1 MDDVHLTQ
9 RGPQFPSSA
18 HRLIERPRLTKLLDE
33 CEARSILLLAPA
45 GYGKT
50 TLARQWAKTLERSIW
65 ITSTTAH
72 RDVAVLAEH
81 LANGIDALDG
91 DAGAFVREYLAAHAN
106 PQRAYRR
113 MAASLATRL
122 RDARAE
128 WLFIDDYHELL
139 PSPEAEEFVGLL
151 QEESSTRFV
160 IASRQRPTWAR
171 SRRVVYGEIAEIGRE
186 TLAMTDAE
194 STELLGDRAKSL
206 AIAKQS
212 EGWPAVLALA
222 AAAMDASPPTE
233 AVPSSLH
240 RFFAEELFQRATSDV
255 QEELFALALLPN
267 LEDPQLRD
275 ELQSSIELG
284 AELGFISGEAIPEV
298 HPLLR
303 EFLLEKL
310 LDRPGGTERVRQAI
324 EYCTQ
329 RGAWDGA
336 ISLLTRFRC
345 DDLVEPVLTRAY
357 KPLALSGRL
366 ETLSSF
372 AAVFRVAPS
381 FPPPSIDVIEA
392 EAALRD
398 ANFQLAADLAA
409 RVRATLPQDHA
420 LRSRAAA
427 IDAHSNVQLA
437 RFEVAEEGFLEA
449 LSTALDDVDE
459 TEALHGLALARMLG
473 EHGNVDSVTAELWRR
488 RHVSPTHLL
497 RAVTTELSRRRLEE
511 GLAAP
516 LNLEEALH
524 ACSLV
529 EDPRA
534 RTSFTYGAAYV
545 LAQQGQYRLADTW
558 LTLMWT
564 DVEKFDL
571 EFARPLGLWTRALI
585 RLGMRR
591 FGEAERSLQSL
602 EDSAAAHADERHE
615 LNARIL
621 RARLLLQTG
630 KQADAAK
637 LTTRD
642 CPARVYPS
650 WHGEYL
656 ATRAIALA
664 ASGDLS
670 NAKAAA
676 NQALEVSRMVEVRM
690 LVAAAEAIASAG
702 EEAAHDKLLRDATAL
717 GVWDPVVCAFRAC
730 ASLADAAAGNAEW
743 RDRIEQ
749 LYEASGD
756 LGLARRAGFRTRSK
770 RSPTE
775 ILTPRELEVL
785 GLIAQGLR
793 NPEIAKALFI
803 SQSTTKVHVRH
814 VFEKLGVRTRAE
826 AVLRL
831 EMFS

>member
-1 MDDVHLTQ
+1 
-9 RGPQFPSSA
+9 
-18 HRLIERPRLTKLLDE
+18 
-33 CEARSILLLAPA
+33 LLLAPA

-50 TLARQWAKTLERSIW
+50 TLARQWAKNLSRSIW
-65 ITSTTAH
+65 ITSTPAH
-72 RDVAVLAEH
+72 RDVAVLAED
-81 LANGIDALDG
+81 LAAGIDSLDG
-91 DAGAFVREYLAAHAN
+91 DASVFVREYLAAHGN
-106 PQRAYRR
+106 PQRPYRR
-113 MAASLATRL
+113 MAGSLAQRL
-122 RDARAE
+122 DRARAA
-128 WLFIDDYHELL
+128 WLIIDDYHELL
-139 PSPEAEEFVGLL
+139 ASPEAEEFVRLI
-151 QEESSTRFV
+151 QEGSSTRLV
-160 IASRQRPTWAR
+160 IASRQRPKWAG
-171 SRRVVYGEIAEIGRE
+171 SRPIVYGEIAEVGRE
-186 TLAMTDAE
+186 LLAMTEEE
-194 STELLGDRAKSL
+194 SAELLGSRATSL
-206 AIAKQS
+206 ALARRS

-222 AAAMDASPPTE
+222 AAAADASPPRG

-240 RFFAEELFQRATSDV
+240 RFFAEELFQRASPSL
-255 QEELFALALLPN
+255 QEELFSLALLPSLN
-267 LEDPQLRD
+267 DDGFPE
-275 ELQSSIELG
+275 ELQSSVELG
-284 AELGFISGEAIPEV
+284 AELGFISGEPAPEV

-310 LDRPGGTERVRQAI
+310 LGRPGGIERVRAAI

-329 RGAWDGA
+329 LGAWDAA
-336 ISLLTRFRC
+336 IGLLTRFRC
-345 DDLVEPVLTRAY
+345 DDLVEPVLTKAF
-357 KPLALSGRL
+357 KPLALGGRL

-398 ANFQLAADLAA
+398 ANFQLAADLASRA
-409 RVRATLPQDHA
+409 RATLPEGHA
-420 LRSRAAA
+420 LRSRTAAV
-427 IDAHSNVQLA
+427 DAHSNVQLA
-437 RFEVAEEGFLEA
+437 RFEVAEEGFIEA
-449 LSTALDDVDE
+449 RETALDEVDE

-473 EHGNVDSVTAELWRR
+473 ERGNVDAVVSELWRR

-511 GLAAP
+511 GLAEP
-516 LNLEEALH
+516 LNLEEALQ
-524 ACSLV
+524 ACPLV

-545 LAQQGQYRLADTW
+545 LAQQGHYRLADTW
-558 LTLMWT
+558 LTRMWT

-591 FGEAERSLQSL
+591 FGEAERLLQTL
-602 EDSAAAHADERHE
+602 EDSAAAHADERHA

-630 KQADAAK
+630 KHAEAVK
-637 LTTRD
+637 LTSRG
-642 CPARVYPS
+642 CPARIYPS
-650 WHGEYL
+650 WEGEYL
-656 ATRAIALA
+656 ATRAMAHA
-664 ASGDLS
+664 TSGDLA
-670 NAKAAA
+670 NAELASA
-676 NQALEVSRMVEVRM
+676 QALAVSGMVEVRM
-690 LVAAAEAIASAG
+690 LVAAARALAHVGEDSAPEGLMAEAT
-702 EEAAHDKLLRDATAL
+702 RL

-730 ASLADAAAGNAEW
+730 AALADAAASSAAW

-749 LYEASGD
+749 MYEESSD
-756 LGLARRAGFRTRSK
+756 LGLARRAVFRTRST
-770 RSPTE
+770 RAPSE

-814 VFEKLGVRTRAE
+814 VLEKLGVRTRAE